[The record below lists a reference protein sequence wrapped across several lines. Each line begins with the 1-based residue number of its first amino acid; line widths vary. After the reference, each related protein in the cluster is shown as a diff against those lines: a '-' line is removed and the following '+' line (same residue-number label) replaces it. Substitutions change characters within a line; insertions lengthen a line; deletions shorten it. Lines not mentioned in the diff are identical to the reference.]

1 MPGGHMDRRGGAPVN
16 GMAVGRTG
24 RSGRGR
30 GVEPRFL
37 GYVLVAPA
45 LILIV
50 IVALVPLAQGFWFS
64 LEHYHL
70 DDPGA
75 THFVGLDNY
84 RYLLS
89 KDPYFWPDISTT
101 LIFTVAT
108 VLLETA
114 LGMVFA
120 LVLHRQFRGRGL
132 MRAATLVPWAIPTVI
147 SAKMW
152 QWMWDDQEGVIN
164 GILTRLHIVQ
174 SPVVWLAEA
183 STAMPAIIITDVWKT
198 TPFMAL
204 LLLAGLQT
212 IPEDLYEAARIDGST
227 GLQAF
232 LHVTLPL
239 LRPALLVALIFRTLA
254 AFQVFDVIFTLTK
267 GASGTESIAIYN
279 YRTWNELNI
288 GYSSAISV
296 VIFLCILLISA
307 LYMFV
312 LGRQSRA

>member
-1 MPGGHMDRRGGAPVN
+1 
-16 GMAVGRTG
+16 
-24 RSGRGR
+24 
-30 GVEPRFL
+30 VEPRFL

-64 LEHYHL
+64 LQHYHL

-75 THFVGLDNY
+75 TRFVGLDNY

-239 LRPALLVALIFRTLA
+239 LRPSIVVACIFRTITALQTFDIPATMTRGGPGNATTTLA
-254 AFQVFDVIFTLTK
+254 MYIHQTTVDFLDL
-267 GASGTESIAIYN
+267 
-279 YRTWNELNI
+279 
-288 GYSSAISV
+288 GYGSALAVAMFVLSTAISV
-296 VIFLCILLISA
+296 VYLRHI
-307 LYMFV
+307 
-312 LGRQSRA
+312 RAAQ